1 LCLWWRDL
9 PVLVVDQ
16 LEDGRVEA
24 YVHCNRRM
32 LSAEEAMHLSR
43 QGPSVP
49 KAQPRERQDGLNAMI
64 GLVDQLEREQLN
76 RQQLQAQRRAE
87 KEARLQAR
95 PASRQKPSPSIEQK
109 PAEPRPT
116 AAAPQQAPLAASAP
130 PDPPVAAPQQKPVRH
145 RPAVRSTYRGDA
157 AIRAS
162 LEAFWA
168 SNRSSVDSAHS

>member
-1 LCLWWRDL
+1 M
-9 PVLVVDQ
+9 LVVDQ

-32 LSAEEAMHLSR
+32 LSAEEAMHLRR

-64 GLVDQLEREQLN
+64 GLVDQLEREQLH

-87 KEARLQAR
+87 KEAKLQAR
-95 PASRQKPSPSIEQK
+95 PAPRQKPSPSVDQK
-109 PAEPRPT
+109 PAAPRPT
-116 AAAPQQAPLAASAP
+116 AAAPKPAPVAPSA
-130 PDPPVAAPQQKPVRH
+130 PPVAAPQQKPARQ

-168 SNRSSVDSAHS
+168 RNRSSVDSAHS